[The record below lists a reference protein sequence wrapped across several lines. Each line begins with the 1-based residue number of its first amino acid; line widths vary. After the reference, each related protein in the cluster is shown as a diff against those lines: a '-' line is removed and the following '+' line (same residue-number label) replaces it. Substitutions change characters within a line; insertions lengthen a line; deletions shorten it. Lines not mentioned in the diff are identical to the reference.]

1 MWVFCH
7 IIPKGGTRKLIC
19 AWRGPHKVTDVL
31 QDGRLYVLDTGQ
43 KVHYERLKRHVPAPW
58 DWAAHQPFGLDQN
71 VAIIADPYVEESN
84 EEITS
89 DVSRDSFLPEQLP
102 EASFEM
108 EPTGLVPPR
117 TIQTCTQTALEQGI
131 PRRRFSHFGYPSD
144 SDSEREENEPTVQN
158 PAPPAVFPD
167 LDDLEPLY
175 SDQEEVQP
183 AAPPSLIPSPS
194 GTSAPL
200 LSNPSLTDT
209 LSNFPLF
216 GPRSEDP
223 ISPVDIKPPSGTEG
237 EEEMV
242 HRSPVQC
249 STQPGTTNCRGRPR
263 GRPPGR
269 GRPRAIPSSKTTTSS
284 RTQTTRSRRGPR
296 TRVSNRAPPRILDRA
311 MTLPEIPETQSPPEN
326 QNSELGPSSQT
337 LRYQLR
343 ANRAPRYKCGTCGS
357 RNCSCVKR
365 LACDS
370 PDHRLARGAVI
381 PARELSMARAPY
393 HPQHEILTVQAQRE
407 KVEAPPLVHH
417 LVITVE
423 KTFTS
428 VEREVIAPLEETL
441 RAMHATSPSDC
452 PTYRFKEW
460 TPPHRG
466 GLEFTLHA
474 IIPPLP
480 PSITFG
486 ELAEEDS
493 SPEMVRCITAHQL
506 WEKYRIASPPGD
518 IYQPTKGWWLLVTS
532 LDATTLVSPT
542 TLLMCLESLRTV
554 TEPESTLC
562 FHLADIHR
570 GKFLSQHWLQLIA
583 VIFCRQAKIYFLDR
597 QPYTPEKP
605 VTVNEAL
612 SIAHDWSSTNMGGR
626 PLRRTVWEDRKAIL
640 QHLAPQPDGDQSN
653 TTGKWLITQPKTRPN
668 YLPWITY
675 ANTDILQA
683 PGTVILC
690 CPADLLSYSA
700 TTRYVIREYGQ
711 ENIFRLRLAVGTA
724 IRLIRSPTAPWN
736 NEIFLLCTRAS
747 NKHPLLHEVL
757 HACLT
762 NLILQLHRNR
772 ITRIHLPM
780 YDPERSMNLL
790 PAWYATLRD
799 HFADQ
804 NIAIILHD
812 RVYVSIASVTSVD
825 FGGS

>member
-1 MWVFCH
+1 M
-7 IIPKGGTRKLIC
+7 
-19 AWRGPHKVTDVL
+19 L

-71 VAIIADPYVEESN
+71 VAIIADTYVEESN

-108 EPTGLVPPR
+108 EPTGSVPPR
-117 TIQTCTQTALEQGI
+117 TIQTRTQTALEQGI

-209 LSNFPLF
+209 LSNFPRF

-223 ISPVDIKPPSGTEG
+223 ISPVEIKPPSGTEG
-237 EEEMV
+237 EEDMV

-249 STQPGTTNCRGRPR
+249 STQPGTTNRRGRPR

-296 TRVSNRAPPRILDRA
+296 TRVSTRAPPRILDRA

-393 HPQHEILTVQAQRE
+393 HPQHEILTVQAQR
-407 KVEAPPLVHH
+407 
-417 LVITVE
+417 
-423 KTFTS
+423 
-428 VEREVIAPLEETL
+428 
-441 RAMHATSPSDC
+441 
-452 PTYRFKEW
+452 
-460 TPPHRG
+460 
-466 GLEFTLHA
+466 
-474 IIPPLP
+474 
-480 PSITFG
+480 
-486 ELAEEDS
+486 
-493 SPEMVRCITAHQL
+493 
-506 WEKYRIASPPGD
+506 
-518 IYQPTKGWWLLVTS
+518 
-532 LDATTLVSPT
+532 
-542 TLLMCLESLRTV
+542 
-554 TEPESTLC
+554 
-562 FHLADIHR
+562 
-570 GKFLSQHWLQLIA
+570 
-583 VIFCRQAKIYFLDR
+583 
-597 QPYTPEKP
+597 
-605 VTVNEAL
+605 
-612 SIAHDWSSTNMGGR
+612 
-626 PLRRTVWEDRKAIL
+626 
-640 QHLAPQPDGDQSN
+640 
-653 TTGKWLITQPKTRPN
+653 
-668 YLPWITY
+668 
-675 ANTDILQA
+675 
-683 PGTVILC
+683 
-690 CPADLLSYSA
+690 
-700 TTRYVIREYGQ
+700 
-711 ENIFRLRLAVGTA
+711 
-724 IRLIRSPTAPWN
+724 
-736 NEIFLLCTRAS
+736 
-747 NKHPLLHEVL
+747 
-757 HACLT
+757 
-762 NLILQLHRNR
+762 
-772 ITRIHLPM
+772 
-780 YDPERSMNLL
+780 
-790 PAWYATLRD
+790 
-799 HFADQ
+799 
-804 NIAIILHD
+804 
-812 RVYVSIASVTSVD
+812 
-825 FGGS
+825 

>member
-1 MWVFCH
+1 
-7 IIPKGGTRKLIC
+7 
-19 AWRGPHKVTDVL
+19 
-31 QDGRLYVLDTGQ
+31 
-43 KVHYERLKRHVPAPW
+43 
-58 DWAAHQPFGLDQN
+58 
-71 VAIIADPYVEESN
+71 
-84 EEITS
+84 
-89 DVSRDSFLPEQLP
+89 
-102 EASFEM
+102 M
-108 EPTGLVPPR
+108 EPTGSVPPR
-117 TIQTCTQTALEQGI
+117 TIQTRTQTALQQGI
-131 PRRRFSHFGYPSD
+131 PRKRFSHFGYPSD

-158 PAPPAVFPD
+158 PASPAVFPD
-167 LDDLEPLY
+167 LDDLEPPY

-183 AAPPSLIPSPS
+183 AAPPSLISSPS

-200 LSNPSLTDT
+200 LSNPPLTDT

-216 GPRSEDP
+216 GPRSENS
-223 ISPVDIKPPSGTEG
+223 ISPVETKPPSGTEG

-242 HRSPVQC
+242 HQSPVQC
-249 STQPGTTNCRGRPR
+249 STHPDTTNRRGRPR

-269 GRPRAIPSSKTTTSS
+269 GRPRAMPSSKTTTSS
-284 RTQTTRSRRGPR
+284 RTQTTRPRRGPK
-296 TRVSNRAPPRILDRA
+296 TRVSTRAPPRILDRA
-311 MTLPEIPETQSPPEN
+311 MTLPEIPETQSLSEN
-326 QNSELGPSSQT
+326 RNFEIGPSSQT
-337 LRYQLR
+337 SRYQLR

-357 RNCSCVKR
+357 RNCTCVKR

-381 PARELSMARAPY
+381 PAREFSMARAPY

-407 KVEAPPLVHH
+407 KVETPPLVHH

-428 VEREVIAPLEETL
+428 VEREVIPPLEETL
-441 RAMHATSPSDC
+441 RAMHTTSPSDC

-460 TPPHRG
+460 TPPLRS

-486 ELAEEDS
+486 ELAEKDS

-506 WEKYRIASPPGD
+506 WEKYGIASPPGD

-554 TEPESTLC
+554 TEPENTLC
-562 FHLADIHR
+562 FHLADVYR

-583 VIFCRQAKIYFLDR
+583 IIFCRQAKIYFLDR
-597 QPYTPEKP
+597 QSYTPEKP

-711 ENIFRLRLAVGTA
+711 ENIFRLRPAVGTA
-724 IRLIRSPTAPWN
+724 IRLVRSPTAPWN

-762 NLILQLHRNR
+762 NLILQLHRNQ
-772 ITRIHLPM
+772 ITRIHLPI

-804 NIAIILHD
+804 NFAIILHD

>member
-7 IIPKGGTRKLIC
+7 IIPKGGTRKLIR

-31 QDGRLYVLDTGQ
+31 QDGRLFVLDTGQ

-89 DVSRDSFLPEQLP
+89 DISRDSFLPEQLP

-108 EPTGLVPPR
+108 EPTGSVPPR
-117 TIQTCTQTALEQGI
+117 TIQTRTQTALEQGI

-158 PAPPAVFPD
+158 PASPAVFPD

-183 AAPPSLIPSPS
+183 AAPPSLISSPS

-216 GPRSEDP
+216 GPLSENS
-223 ISPVDIKPPSGTEG
+223 ISPVETKPPSGTEG
-237 EEEMV
+237 EEERV
-242 HRSPVQC
+242 HQSPVQC
-249 STQPGTTNCRGRPR
+249 STHPDTTNRRGRPR

-269 GRPRAIPSSKTTTSS
+269 GRPRAMPSSKTTTSS
-284 RTQTTRSRRGPR
+284 RTQTTRPRRGPK
-296 TRVSNRAPPRILDRA
+296 TRVSTRAPPRILDRA

-326 QNSELGPSSQT
+326 RNSEIGPSSQT
-337 LRYQLR
+337 SRYQLR

-357 RNCSCVKR
+357 RNCTCVKR

-381 PARELSMARAPY
+381 PAREFSLARAPH

-407 KVEAPPLVHH
+407 KVETPPLVHH

-428 VEREVIAPLEETL
+428 VEREVIPPLEETL
-441 RAMHATSPSDC
+441 RAMHTTSPSDC

-460 TPPHRG
+460 TPPLRS

-486 ELAEEDS
+486 ELAEKDS

-506 WEKYRIASPPGD
+506 WEKYGIASTPGD
-518 IYQPTKGWWLLVTS
+518 IYEPTKGWWLLVTS
-532 LDATTLVSPT
+532 LDATRW
-542 TLLMCLESLRTV
+542 CL
-554 TEPESTLC
+554 
-562 FHLADIHR
+562 
-570 GKFLSQHWLQLIA
+570 
-583 VIFCRQAKIYFLDR
+583 
-597 QPYTPEKP
+597 
-605 VTVNEAL
+605 
-612 SIAHDWSSTNMGGR
+612 
-626 PLRRTVWEDRKAIL
+626 
-640 QHLAPQPDGDQSN
+640 PQ
-653 TTGKWLITQPKTRPN
+653 
-668 YLPWITY
+668 
-675 ANTDILQA
+675 
-683 PGTVILC
+683 
-690 CPADLLSYSA
+690 
-700 TTRYVIREYGQ
+700 RY
-711 ENIFRLRLAVGTA
+711 
-724 IRLIRSPTAPWN
+724 
-736 NEIFLLCTRAS
+736 
-747 NKHPLLHEVL
+747 
-757 HACLT
+757 
-762 NLILQLHRNR
+762 
-772 ITRIHLPM
+772 
-780 YDPERSMNLL
+780 
-790 PAWYATLRD
+790 
-799 HFADQ
+799 
-804 NIAIILHD
+804 
-812 RVYVSIASVTSVD
+812 
-825 FGGS
+825 

>member
-1 MWVFCH
+1 
-7 IIPKGGTRKLIC
+7 
-19 AWRGPHKVTDVL
+19 
-31 QDGRLYVLDTGQ
+31 
-43 KVHYERLKRHVPAPW
+43 
-58 DWAAHQPFGLDQN
+58 
-71 VAIIADPYVEESN
+71 
-84 EEITS
+84 
-89 DVSRDSFLPEQLP
+89 
-102 EASFEM
+102 
-108 EPTGLVPPR
+108 
-117 TIQTCTQTALEQGI
+117 
-131 PRRRFSHFGYPSD
+131 
-144 SDSEREENEPTVQN
+144 
-158 PAPPAVFPD
+158 
-167 LDDLEPLY
+167 
-175 SDQEEVQP
+175 
-183 AAPPSLIPSPS
+183 
-194 GTSAPL
+194 
-200 LSNPSLTDT
+200 
-209 LSNFPLF
+209 
-216 GPRSEDP
+216 
-223 ISPVDIKPPSGTEG
+223 
-237 EEEMV
+237 
-242 HRSPVQC
+242 
-249 STQPGTTNCRGRPR
+249 
-263 GRPPGR
+263 
-269 GRPRAIPSSKTTTSS
+269 
-284 RTQTTRSRRGPR
+284 
-296 TRVSNRAPPRILDRA
+296 
-311 MTLPEIPETQSPPEN
+311 
-326 QNSELGPSSQT
+326 
-337 LRYQLR
+337 
-343 ANRAPRYKCGTCGS
+343 
-357 RNCSCVKR
+357 
-365 LACDS
+365 
-370 PDHRLARGAVI
+370 
-381 PARELSMARAPY
+381 MARAPY

-417 LVITVE
+417 LIITVE

-428 VEREVIAPLEETL
+428 VEREVIPPLEETL

-518 IYQPTKGWWLLVTS
+518 KYQPTKGWWLLVTS

-570 GKFLSQHWLQLIA
+570 GKFLSQHWLELIA

-597 QPYTPEKP
+597 QSYPPEKP

-612 SIAHDWSSTNMGGR
+612 SIAHDWSSTNTGGR

-653 TTGKWLITQPKTRPN
+653 ITGKWLITQPKTRPN

-711 ENIFRLRLAVGTA
+711 ENIFRLRPAVGTA
-724 IRLIRSPTAPWN
+724 IRLVRSPTAPWN
-736 NEIFLLCTRAS
+736 NETFLLCTRAS

>member
-1 MWVFCH
+1 M
-7 IIPKGGTRKLIC
+7 
-19 AWRGPHKVTDVL
+19 
-31 QDGRLYVLDTGQ
+31 
-43 KVHYERLKRHVPAPW
+43 PAPW

-89 DVSRDSFLPEQLP
+89 DISRDSFLPEQLP

-108 EPTGLVPPR
+108 EPTGSVPPR
-117 TIQTCTQTALEQGI
+117 TIQTRTQTALEQGI

-183 AAPPSLIPSPS
+183 ATPPSLIPSPS

-223 ISPVDIKPPSGTEG
+223 ISPVEIKPPSGTEG
-237 EEEMV
+237 EEEMI

-249 STQPGTTNCRGRPR
+249 STQPDTTNRRERPR

-284 RTQTTRSRRGPR
+284 QTQTTRSRRGPR
-296 TRVSNRAPPRILDRA
+296 TRVSTRATPRILDRA

-326 QNSELGPSSQT
+326 QNSEMGPSSQT

-381 PARELSMARAPY
+381 PAREFSMARAPY

-428 VEREVIAPLEETL
+428 VEREVIPPLEETL

-460 TPPHRG
+460 TPPHPG

-486 ELAEEDS
+486 ELAEKDS

-554 TEPESTLC
+554 TKPESTLC

-583 VIFCRQAKIYFLDR
+583 VIFCRQAKINFLDR
-597 QPYTPEKP
+597 QSYTPEKP

-626 PLRRTVWEDRKAIL
+626 PLRHTVWEDRKAIL

-700 TTRYVIREYGQ
+700 TTRYVIREYDQ
-711 ENIFRLRLAVGTA
+711 ENILRLRPAVGTA
-724 IRLIRSPTAPWN
+724 IRLVRSPTAPWN

-780 YDPERSMNLL
+780 YDSERSMIL

-799 HFADQ
+799 HFANQ

>member
-1 MWVFCH
+1 M
-7 IIPKGGTRKLIC
+7 LIR

-43 KVHYERLKRHVPAPW
+43 KFHYERLKRHVPAPW

-108 EPTGLVPPR
+108 ESTGSVPPR
-117 TIQTCTQTALEQGI
+117 TIQTRTQTALEQGI

-223 ISPVDIKPPSGTEG
+223 ISPVEIKPPSGTEG

-249 STQPGTTNCRGRPR
+249 STQPGTTNRRGRPR

-296 TRVSNRAPPRILDRA
+296 TRVSTRAPPRILDRA

-428 VEREVIAPLEETL
+428 VERDVIPPLEETL

-597 QPYTPEKP
+597 QSYTPEKP

-612 SIAHDWSSTNMGGR
+612 SIAHDWSSTMGGR

-700 TTRYVIREYGQ
+700 TTRYLIREYGQ
-711 ENIFRLRLAVGTA
+711 ENIFRLRPAVGTA
-724 IRLIRSPTAPWN
+724 IRLVRSPTAPWN

-747 NKHPLLHEVL
+747 NKPPLLHEVL

>member
-1 MWVFCH
+1 M
-7 IIPKGGTRKLIC
+7 
-19 AWRGPHKVTDVL
+19 
-31 QDGRLYVLDTGQ
+31 
-43 KVHYERLKRHVPAPW
+43 
-58 DWAAHQPFGLDQN
+58 
-71 VAIIADPYVEESN
+71 
-84 EEITS
+84 
-89 DVSRDSFLPEQLP
+89 
-102 EASFEM
+102 
-108 EPTGLVPPR
+108 
-117 TIQTCTQTALEQGI
+117 
-131 PRRRFSHFGYPSD
+131 
-144 SDSEREENEPTVQN
+144 
-158 PAPPAVFPD
+158 FPD

-209 LSNFPLF
+209 LSNFPLY

-223 ISPVDIKPPSGTEG
+223 ISPVEIKPPSGTEG

-249 STQPGTTNCRGRPR
+249 STQPGTTNRRGRPR

-284 RTQTTRSRRGPR
+284 RTQITRSRRGPR
-296 TRVSNRAPPRILDRA
+296 TRVSTRAPPRKLDRA

-357 RNCSCVKR
+357 RNCSCVNR

-381 PARELSMARAPY
+381 PVRELSMARAPY

-428 VEREVIAPLEETL
+428 VEREVIPPLEETL

-452 PTYRFKEW
+452 PTYQFKEW

-486 ELAEEDS
+486 ELAKEDS

-532 LDATTLVSPT
+532 LDATTLGSPT

-597 QPYTPEKP
+597 QSYTPETP

-711 ENIFRLRLAVGTA
+711 ENIFRLRPAVGTA
-724 IRLIRSPTAPWN
+724 IRLVRSSTAPWN

-747 NKHPLLHEVL
+747 NKHPPLHEVL

>member
-1 MWVFCH
+1 
-7 IIPKGGTRKLIC
+7 
-19 AWRGPHKVTDVL
+19 
-31 QDGRLYVLDTGQ
+31 
-43 KVHYERLKRHVPAPW
+43 
-58 DWAAHQPFGLDQN
+58 
-71 VAIIADPYVEESN
+71 
-84 EEITS
+84 
-89 DVSRDSFLPEQLP
+89 
-102 EASFEM
+102 
-108 EPTGLVPPR
+108 
-117 TIQTCTQTALEQGI
+117 
-131 PRRRFSHFGYPSD
+131 
-144 SDSEREENEPTVQN
+144 
-158 PAPPAVFPD
+158 
-167 LDDLEPLY
+167 
-175 SDQEEVQP
+175 
-183 AAPPSLIPSPS
+183 
-194 GTSAPL
+194 
-200 LSNPSLTDT
+200 
-209 LSNFPLF
+209 
-216 GPRSEDP
+216 
-223 ISPVDIKPPSGTEG
+223 
-237 EEEMV
+237 MV
-242 HRSPVQC
+242 HQSPVQC
-249 STQPGTTNCRGRPR
+249 STRPDATNRRGRPR

-269 GRPRAIPSSKTTTSS
+269 GRPRTIPSSKTTTSS
-284 RTQTTRSRRGPR
+284 RTQTTRSSKGPR
-296 TRVSNRAPPRILDRA
+296 TRVSTRAPPRILDRA
-311 MTLPEIPETQSPPEN
+311 MTLPEIPETQSPLEN

-343 ANRAPRYKCGTCGS
+343 ANRGPRYKCGTCGS

-365 LACDS
+365 LTCHS

-423 KTFTS
+423 KTITS
-428 VEREVIAPLEETL
+428 VEQEVIPPLEETL

-486 ELAEEDS
+486 ELAEKDS

-506 WEKYRIASPPGD
+506 WEKYRIAFPPGD

-562 FHLADIHR
+562 LHLADIYR

-583 VIFCRQAKIYFLDR
+583 IIFCRQAKIYFLDR
-597 QPYTPEKP
+597 QSYTPEKP

-640 QHLAPQPDGDQSN
+640 QHLAPQPDGDQGN

-711 ENIFRLRLAVGTA
+711 ENIFRLKPAVGTA
-724 IRLIRSPTAPWN
+724 IRLVRSPTAPWD

-762 NLILQLHRNR
+762 NLILQLNRNR
-772 ITRIHLPM
+772 ITKIHLPI

-812 RVYVSIASVTSVD
+812 RVYVSIASVTSVG